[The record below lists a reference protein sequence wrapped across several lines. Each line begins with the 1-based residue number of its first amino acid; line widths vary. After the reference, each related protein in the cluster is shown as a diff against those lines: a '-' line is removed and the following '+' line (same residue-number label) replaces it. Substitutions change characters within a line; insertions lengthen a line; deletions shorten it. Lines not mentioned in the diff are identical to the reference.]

1 MKLPEFEVFERTLD
15 GDSWEKSLIVTQE
28 QFIAELQKMYEAY
41 PAATSYK
48 TPDLQWTVFHN
59 GDEIIFAVRT
69 A

>member
-1 MKLPEFEVFERTLD
+1 MKLPTFQVFERTLD
-15 GDSWEKSLIVTQE
+15 SNSWVAPLIVTQE
-28 QFIAELQKMYEAY
+28 QFIAELNKMYEAY

-69 A
+69 V